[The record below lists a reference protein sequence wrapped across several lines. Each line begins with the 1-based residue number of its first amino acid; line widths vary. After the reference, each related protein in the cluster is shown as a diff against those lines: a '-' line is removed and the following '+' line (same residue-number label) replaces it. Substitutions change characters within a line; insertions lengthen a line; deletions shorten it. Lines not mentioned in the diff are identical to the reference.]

1 LSRDRQPL
9 AFRLP
14 FAHDLDLAALE
25 VDVHQVEPYA
35 LVFDMVRFLP
45 IAPADPAHFRW
56 FLDRIRL
63 KLSGPLSWRITR
75 RRKGA
80 KMSIS
85 SIALESVSQKAQRQ
99 IRDLEQEIRV
109 LEKQV
114 GHLTLAS
121 IAMAEILRD
130 HLSISGEVIEA
141 KIREIDLRDGKLD
154 GTFRPSAKT
163 CKECGRVSSPMSASC
178 LYCGTMLTKESSLIG
193 L

>member
-1 LSRDRQPL
+1 
-9 AFRLP
+9 
-14 FAHDLDLAALE
+14 
-25 VDVHQVEPYA
+25 
-35 LVFDMVRFLP
+35 
-45 IAPADPAHFRW
+45 
-56 FLDRIRL
+56 
-63 KLSGPLSWRITR
+63 
-75 RRKGA
+75 
-80 KMSIS
+80 MSIS

-130 HLSISGEVIEA
+130 HLGISGEMIEA
-141 KIREIDLRDGKLD
+141 KICEIDLRDGKLD
-154 GTFRPSAKT
+154 GTFHLPAKT